1 MIKVGTRKTKS
12 CDLKTYDP
20 QFADDHAFM
29 EQTEWENGEGIDV
42 TIQVRSTTKQFSL
55 THGEMDCLMA
65 LYHYKGDKD
74 EI

>member
-65 LYHYKGDKD
+65 LYHYKEDK
-74 EI
+74 